1 MTRATFILITLLLA
15 FPCPSPGQETHPD
28 GTINQTVNGLRQGRW
43 EIKCAND
50 CIEAGEFKNGR
61 KNGVWLTR
69 TAGGTMISEIT
80 YTSGMAKGPAKIYY
94 PNGSLMESGVWNVD
108 HWEGA
113 YTRYHEN
120 GNRACDFTYNAKGH
134 RQGKQVYYHENGKV
148 MYDGEW
154 SDGKITGTISVYD
167 ETGKKIGERN
177 YDAQGKF
184 SGNTKIVAPDSS
196 HGNAPKYNK
205 RDKTGNLTI
214 FDSSG
219 RKEQSGQFENGK
231 LINGER
237 YVYDKA
243 GKLIRTDKVRNGRVE
258 TSINR

>member
-43 EIKCAND
+43 EIKGAND

-120 GNRACDFTYNAKGH
+120 G
-134 RQGKQVYYHENGKV
+134 KV

-184 SGNTKIVAPDSS
+184 SGNTKIAAPDSS

-205 RDKTGNLTI
+205 MDKTGNLTI